1 MSLFVPN
8 LGDFQKRHV
17 VGTFFAIAIYFLS
30 SKLRGVVSSL
40 FSYLRKGM
48 GPKPGSDMKMNAI
61 RSGIVVLGAL
71 AFGYLSIQIGFKPYL
86 EKAQNQNALYESDP
100 SSQEESSS
108 AFPERTS

>member
-1 MSLFVPN
+1 
-8 LGDFQKRHV
+8 
-17 VGTFFAIAIYFLS
+17 
-30 SKLRGVVSSL
+30 
-40 FSYLRKGM
+40 
-48 GPKPGSDMKMNAI
+48 MKMNAI